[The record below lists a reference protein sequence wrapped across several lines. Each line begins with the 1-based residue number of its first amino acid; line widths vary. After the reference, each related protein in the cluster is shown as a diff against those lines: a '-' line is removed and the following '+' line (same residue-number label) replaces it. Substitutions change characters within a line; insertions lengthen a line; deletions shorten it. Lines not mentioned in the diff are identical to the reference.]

1 MRSWFV
7 PILQFWFGDVD
18 ALGRSDVMHSRRW
31 FMKDDAFD
39 RELADRFGQTFA
51 DVRAGMREAWLDD
64 PRGRVAYVIVLD
76 QFPRNMFRGTA
87 RMFEGDRQALAA
99 AVEGIARHDDA
110 ELNVNE
116 RLFLYMPYMHSEDI
130 DMQDRSVALF
140 TELAER
146 APSELRGSL
155 VAAVQYAE
163 KHREIIARYGRFPHR
178 QRGARPREPAR
189 GAGVHRPA
197 GQRVLT
203 AARILHPV
211 GSG

>member
-18 ALGRSDVMHSRRW
+18 ELGRSDVMHSRRW

-39 RELADRFGQTFA
+39 REIRDRFGETFA
-51 DVRAGMREAWLDD
+51 DVRAGHREQWLDD

-116 RLFLYMPYMHSEDI
+116 RSFLYMPFMHSEDV

-140 TELAER
+140 TELAEG

-163 KHREIIARYGRFPHR
+163 KHREIITRYGRFPHR
-178 QRGARPREPAR
+178 NAVLGRESRPEELAFIAQP
-189 GAGVHRPA
+189 
-197 GQRVLT
+197 
-203 AARILHPV
+203 
-211 GSG
+211 GSGF

>member
-31 FMKDDAFD
+31 FMKDEAFD
-39 RELADRFGQTFA
+39 REIADRFGQTFA

-76 QFPRNMFRGTA
+76 QFPRNMFRATA

-110 ELNVNE
+110 ELTVNE
-116 RLFLYMPYMHSEDI
+116 RSFLYMPYMHSEDI

-155 VAAVQYAE
+155 LAGVKYAE
-163 KHREIIARYGRFPHR
+163 KHREIVERFGRFPHR
-178 QRGARPREPAR
+178 NTLLGRQSTPAELAFLAEPDSAF
-189 GAGVHRPA
+189 
-197 GQRVLT
+197 
-203 AARILHPV
+203 
-211 GSG
+211 